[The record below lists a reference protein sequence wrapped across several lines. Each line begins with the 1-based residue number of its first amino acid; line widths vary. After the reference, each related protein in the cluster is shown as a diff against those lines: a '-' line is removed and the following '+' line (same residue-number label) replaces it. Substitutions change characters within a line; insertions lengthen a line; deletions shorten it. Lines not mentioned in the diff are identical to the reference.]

1 MTFELT
7 LDEILIIKQALIY
20 AQPAIAAINDIP
32 VAEIET
38 LSKKF
43 DADLA
48 PAAPILYDVD
58 YAYDFFHPR
67 R

>member
-1 MTFELT
+1 MTLELT

-20 AQPAIAAINDIP
+20 AQPAITAINEIP

-38 LSKKF
+38 LSSKF
-43 DADLA
+43 DSHLA
-48 PAAPILYDVD
+48 PAVPILYDVD